1 MNVKIRED
9 SRTLREFYPD
19 PEMRYWVHYE
29 FVHRF
34 LHQYV
39 HQNPY
44 AFFFYLYRPDITG
57 ETLEP
62 TRFIQSRWDGF
73 EKMLG
78 LVEREADPMRNGI
91 VFRRVLDLTMSTQE
105 VAGRPVALVQ
115 MPTPEQGVNA
125 FFVAVA
131 LLASPE
137 HPDSWPRDVQARVL
151 TLEAQFSDDPDAG
164 KAGMFCEW
172 TREGEHRNFGALVP
186 PERDALLRAV
196 AVALQ
201 APDAPALASHTP
213 PKDGA

>member
-1 MNVKIRED
+1 MNVKIQED
-9 SRTLREFYPD
+9 CRTLGEFYPD
-19 PEMRYWVHYE
+19 PEARHQVHYE
-29 FVHRF
+29 FAHRF
-34 LHQYV
+34 LPQYV
-39 HQNPY
+39 HLNPY
-44 AFFFYLYRPDITG
+44 AFFSYLYRSDITG

-62 TRFIQSRWDGF
+62 TRFIQSRWDQF

-78 LVEREADPMRNGI
+78 LVDREADPMTNGI
-91 VFRRVLDLTMSTQE
+91 VFRRVVDLTMSTQE

-115 MPTPEQGVNA
+115 MPAPEQGVNA

-131 LLASPE
+131 LLTSPE
-137 HPDSWPRDVQARVL
+137 HPENWPRDVQARVL

-186 PERDALLRAV
+186 AERDAFLRAV

-201 APDAPALASHTP
+201 APDAPAMASHTP
-213 PKDGA
+213 PKQGA